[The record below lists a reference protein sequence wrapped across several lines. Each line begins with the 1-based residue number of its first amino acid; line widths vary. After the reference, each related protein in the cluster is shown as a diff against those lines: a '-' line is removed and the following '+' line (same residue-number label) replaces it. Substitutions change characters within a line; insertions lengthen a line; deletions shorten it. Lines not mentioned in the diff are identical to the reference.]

1 MKMSS
6 YLSKHQDKSPILTPP
21 NHEDWAGVDWP
32 AASPADAP
40 TSRVGAPPLL
50 LSCHLRRVDCLRL
63 PLQPHS
69 LMPALAAAL
78 AVASRTR
85 SPLAL
90 AAAPADTAAP
100 PASAR
105 ARREKE
111 NNRKMRVTY
120 MWAPHIYFYYL
131 Y

>member
-21 NHEDWAGVDWP
+21 NHEDWAGVDWL

-111 NNRKMRVTY
+111 NNRKMRGPPVNLFLT
-120 MWAPHIYFYYL
+120 
-131 Y
+131 